1 MPDYTNYTE
10 ELDNNTPKN
19 KIKGIKAVLRRY
31 LPTNDNGDSNPEFDD
46 SFTSEQAIDEI
57 YNIVGGI

>member
-19 KIKGIKAVLRRY
+19 KIKRIKAVLRRY
-31 LPTNDNGDSNPEFDD
+31 SPTDDNGDPNPEFDD

-57 YNIVGGI
+57 YDIVGGI

>member
-10 ELDNNTPKN
+10 ERDYNALKN
-19 KIKGIKAVLRRY
+19 KIKAVLRRY

>member
-1 MPDYTNYTE
+1 MPDYIDNTE
-10 ELDNNTPKN
+10 ELDYNVLKN
-19 KIKGIKAVLRRY
+19 KIKAVLRRY
-31 LPTNDNGDSNPEFDD
+31 LPTDDNGDPNSEFDD